1 MKLEDL
7 GWSDRWKSLFDTPSM
22 LRMDTGTR
30 RARRPGCGGRRMHRW
45 TDHRRHSRL
54 PRPAGRSRP
63 PGGGRMGGAGPGG
76 RHRRCASDPP
86 RTGALVRRRP
96 GEADR
101 VQAVA
106 ANVGVVLVVESVER
120 GPNPR
125 RIERAA
131 ALALDGG
138 ATPIV
143 VLTKIDL
150 IDDPAAA
157 IEKARE
163 GAPFIDIVA
172 LSSVSDVGV
181 DELRALLGPGSTAV
195 MLGPSGVGKST
206 LANRLLGADR
216 LAVSHV
222 RAGDSKG
229 RHTTS
234 HRELVALPSGGC
246 LIDTPGVRELGLW
259 LGADAIDAAFPE
271 IEEAA
276 AGCRFRDCRH
286 ESEPGCAVL
295 EEVAAGRHRPETA
308 GELPPAPP
316 RGGASRPAARRLAAT
331 RDPGPGALFRQDG
344 QGDQAVEGKVV
355 RLPGRV
361 PHSHLHKYP
370 APKTIQHIR
379 TWHPHLMPTSASLV
393 RMEAGASKN
402 P

>member
-1 MKLEDL
+1 VTLEDL
-7 GWSDRWKSLFDTPSM
+7 GWNERWRSLFDAHQKKG
-22 LRMDTGTR
+22 L
-30 RARRPGCGGRRMHRW
+30 A
-45 TDHRRHSRL
+45 
-54 PRPAGRSRP
+54 AGRVVRVDRGAVVVELA
-63 PGGGRMGGAGPGG
+63 GGPTHAVVPSSLDPQGEAGPPAVGDWVALDQTEDTSVV
-76 RHRRCASDPP
+76 RAVLT

-101 VQAVA
+101 SQAVA
-106 ANVGVVLVVESVER
+106 ANVDVVLVVESVER

-131 ALALDGG
+131 ALSWDGG
-138 ATPIV
+138 ATPVV

-150 IDDPAAA
+150 MDDPAAA
-157 IEKARE
+157 IEQARA

-172 LSSVSDVGV
+172 LSSVSDVGL
-181 DELRALLGPGSTAV
+181 DELSKHLAPGSTAV

-222 RAGDSKG
+222 RAGDAKG

-234 HRELVALPSGGC
+234 HRELVALPSGSC

-259 LGADAIDAAFPE
+259 LSADAVDTAFPE

-295 EEVAAGRHRPETA
+295 AEVAAGGIDAKRLASFHRLRREV
-308 GELPPAPP
+308 EHLDL
-316 RGGASRPAARRLAAT
+316 RLDASRRHEIRARERSFGKMVKEVKRLK
-331 RDPGPGALFRQDG
+331 DKP
-344 QGDQAVEGKVV
+344 
-355 RLPGRV
+355 
-361 PHSHLHKYP
+361 
-370 APKTIQHIR
+370 
-379 TWHPHLMPTSASLV
+379 
-393 RMEAGASKN
+393 
-402 P
+402 

>member
-7 GWSDRWKSLFDTPSM
+7 GWSDRWKSLFDTHQHNEWIPGRVVRVDRGAVAVEVAGGPTTAVVPGS
-22 LRMDTGTR
+22 LDPQGESGPPAVGDWVVLDRAADTAVV
-30 RARRPGCGGRRMHRW
+30 RAI
-45 TDHRRHSRL
+45 L
-54 PRPAGRSRP
+54 
-63 PGGGRMGGAGPGG
+63 
-76 RHRRCASDPP
+76 P

-96 GEADR
+96 GAADR

-131 ALALDGG
+131 ALAWDGG

-150 IDDPAAA
+150 IDDLAALF
-157 IEKARE
+157 EKARE
-163 GAPFIDIVA
+163 GAPFVDIVA
-172 LSSVSDVGV
+172 LSSVSNQGV
-181 DELRALLGPGSTAV
+181 DELRAHLGPGITAV

-206 LANRLLGADR
+206 LANRLLGTDR

-222 RAGDSKG
+222 RAGDAKG

-234 HRELVALPSGGC
+234 HRELVVLPSGGC

-259 LGADAIDAAFPE
+259 LGAEAVDAAFPE
-271 IEEAA
+271 IEEAS

-295 EEVAAGRHRPETA
+295 EEVAVGGIDPKRLTSYHRLRHEAEHLDLR
-308 GELPPAPP
+308 LD
-316 RGGASRPAARRLAAT
+316 ASRRHEVRARERSFGKIVKEAKRL
-331 RDPGPGALFRQDG
+331 
-344 QGDQAVEGKVV
+344 K
-355 RLPGRV
+355 GR
-361 PHSHLHKYP
+361 S
-370 APKTIQHIR
+370 
-379 TWHPHLMPTSASLV
+379 
-393 RMEAGASKN
+393 
-402 P
+402 